1 MKKYLILALSLFS
14 LTACNNDE
22 NKANES
28 NVVDVAKA
36 IDFKVDFADYNE
48 SQDLDVTR
56 ANKET
61 KLEEK
66 TIVFDNGIL
75 AKYSLQ
81 RDTTKQSRKAV
92 TRVLPDDT
100 YTMMAYDAATHAF
113 KGAMTGTIVSGAFTS
128 ADAKKRL
135 ILNPGTY
142 DFVLFN
148 SKVSRSG
155 NNLTVERT
163 DAADALIG
171 RTQQIIYAYPNKQQ
185 VSFVMKHV
193 GAKVKIKLT
202 SYMPSTGATSKLE
215 SINATD
221 VPSSSVYDASTGKWS
236 VGTGQAVSANIT
248 YGTTSQESNKYI
260 TKSNEETAFMPAT
273 DISKLKLTFT
283 AGTIYNLNMT
293 GGTITFNPATE
304 LKLEHNGAYILNVNL
319 LYNFLYLMSDGTT
332 GFLSE
337 TTFGGGTKTPIAV
350 VLSRSKHMA
359 VALKNANNGAR
370 VNWCTQKHNYD
381 QNITNTH
388 YVADLKTALTTNI
401 TSGYDETYDPSYS
414 TSIVQGDKR
423 KGFNSDFPAF
433 TAAVNYDPGVPYTG
447 LKPIKWYLPSY
458 SDWKWFYQVLGGG
471 KASNVTAIMVGY
483 QWYEALVNLAFT
495 QVGIPAYSL
504 QSDIH
509 TSTEGR
515 YKAYTGHMYISGG
528 TILWRYYDKWKPSG
542 WAYVRPFVRY
552 EDPD

>member
-163 DAADALIG
+163 DVADALIG

-221 VPSSSVYDASTGKWS
+221 VPSASVYDASTGKWS
-236 VGTGQAVSANIT
+236 VGTGQAFSANIT

-283 AGTIYNLNMT
+283 AGNIYNLNMS
-293 GGTITFNPATE
+293 GATITFNPATE

-350 VLSRSKHMA
+350 VVSRSNHMA
-359 VALKNANNGAR
+359 IALKDANNATLVHWSTNR
-370 VNWCTQKHNYD
+370 NNINTK
-381 QNITNTH
+381 ITNTH
-388 YVADLKTALTTNI
+388 NVSVLKDALTSNI

-414 TSIVQGDKR
+414 TSIVTGDKR

-447 LKPIKWYLPSY
+447 LKPIKWYLPSF
-458 SDWKWFYQVLGGG
+458 SDWRWAYTLGGG
-471 KASNVTAIMVGY
+471 KVSDVVTNKGY
-483 QWYEALVNLAFT
+483 PWYGNLANLAFT
-495 QVGIPAYSL
+495 QVGGKRFSFE
-504 QSDIH
+504 SH
-509 TSTEGR
+509 SSTEFKT
-515 YKAYTGHMYISGG
+515 YMTAHVAITSAQ
-528 TILWRYYDKWKPSG
+528 LVFRYYDKWIANSG
-542 WAYVRPFVRY
+542 WATVRPFVRY